1 MLAQVFAT
9 QVLYTSAMET
19 TTLRVLLGDRR
30 QDRAFVPDGAAD
42 ILVDAAPVHYKINA
56 IHRALVAHSALNHCL
71 TTIDHRPCGT
81 LSEAIAQAR
90 TYQIIT
96 AAEQRWLKHFN
107 AEANKA
113 KHDF

>member
-1 MLAQVFAT
+1 MGEQRA
-9 QVLYTSAMET
+9 
-19 TTLRVLLGDRR
+19 DN
-30 QDRAFVPDGAAD
+30 AFVEDGATNV
-42 ILVDAAPVHYKINA
+42 LVDAAPVHYKINA

-71 TTIDHRPCGT
+71 TCMDHRPCGT

-90 TYQIIT
+90 TYEIIT